1 MSGFDGADAALH
13 VPQGTLLRSR
23 VVDDVAE
30 PLAQALDRRLTGYAV
45 LEPGGS
51 LLLEKAATG
60 VVTFEAGV
68 PVVAYCETTDERG
81 VDALAALAA
90 PGPCSVELY
99 ELPAAALTD
108 VHESQPFRVPP
119 GAPAA
124 ELAGDTAL
132 SQRTREQAPEE
143 RAERPEPADTSAVEA
158 FLEDEDRIERIQQEA
173 RAEAKERAAEWGLDG
188 QIEED

>member
-1 MSGFDGADAALH
+1 MSGFDDADAALH
-13 VPQGTLLRSR
+13 VPRGTLLRSR

-51 LLLEKAATG
+51 LLLEEAATG

-68 PVVAYCETTDERG
+68 PVVAYCETTDEGG
-81 VDALAALAA
+81 VDALATLAA

-108 VHESQPFRVPP
+108 VHESQSFRVPA

-132 SQRTREQAPEE
+132 AERTREQAPEE
-143 RAERPEPADTSAVEA
+143 RSEPADASAVEA
-158 FLEDEDRIERIQQEA
+158 FLEDEERIERIQQEA